1 MIKLKV
7 NFNASF
13 ETNYYHLK
21 RTYPRIITAHKNCI
35 LTNINLFKILAY
47 HFKLSYS
54 EVSYIISTAVYSAK
68 NINIVCSFFIIS
80 TYISDYF
87 LQFKLLK
94 WIYIGTLIV
103 LITNLYK
110 HGDDKKVAKDL
121 FKLATI

>member
-1 MIKLKV
+1 MD
-7 NFNASF
+7 
-13 ETNYYHLK
+13 HLWY
-21 RTYPRIITAHKNCI
+21 RSINSIQQFIYPVT
-35 LTNINLFKILAY
+35 FKHI
-47 HFKLSYS
+47 F
-54 EVSYIISTAVYSAK
+54 YIIVG
-68 NINIVCSFFIIS
+68 FIIS